1 MPASTAA
8 WNWSRHFM
16 TYPRSSGFLRGRSAA
31 GMRPLWTVATGPE
44 CRRRGA
50 ALAHTG
56 PVDRTPEWPPA
67 ADVDPKRVAK
77 WARGRL
83 TVAGVPRPTRVVAEL
98 DAPGE
103 WRGVLPFSSPPPG
116 GPQAAPAAPLSF
128 AGEITPHVLPGW
140 GSARGS
146 RRPRAH

>member
-1 MPASTAA
+1 MDGHRAVQPDPRTAS
-8 WNWSRHFM
+8 
-16 TYPRSSGFLRGRSAA
+16 PRQRL
-31 GMRPLWTVATGPE
+31 
-44 CRRRGA
+44 GA

-98 DAPGE
+98 GAPGE
-103 WRGVLPFSSPPPG
+103 WRMFLTFTSPPPG
-116 GPQAAPAAPLSF
+116 ATEAARAAMAPVAVEVTELVF
-128 AGEITPHVLPGW
+128 
-140 GSARGS
+140 RG
-146 RRPRAH
+146 